1 MVYKCLDGKGNM
13 TNLRTKDAKGLNSKA
28 PGNIS
33 MDMYNRANKLESKT
47 KRNQEERLQNI
58 LKMHDN
64 NVKRGV
70 GIANKGRLL

>member
-1 MVYKCLDGKGNM
+1 
-13 TNLRTKDAKGLNSKA
+13 
-28 PGNIS
+28 
-33 MDMYNRANKLESKT
+33 MDMYDRANKLESKT